1 MTMVVDVSGGVPDHL
16 IRPHVLLFR
25 QQHVPA
31 IDLETAVLPP
41 EVDQEIKTE
50 KGGKGRSKVK
60 VVTFDTARNDPKASK
75 RQQS

>member
-1 MTMVVDVSGGVPDHL
+1 MWGDVV
-16 IRPHVLLFR
+16 IRAYLLLFR

-50 KGGKGRSKVK
+50 KGGKERSKAK
-60 VVTFDTARNDPKASK
+60 IVTFDTARNDPKAAK